1 MAKDVSNPGKRET
14 DMPETT
20 HGGRVY
26 RPLADIVETGDGVQL
41 MLEMPGVSRD
51 DLDVTL
57 EKRVLTIRGK
67 VHPTAPDKLDLVHAE
82 YGEGDYER
90 SFSMS
95 QDFDPD
101 KIEASLS
108 NGILT
113 LTLPPLFP
121 FLRADFERLERFK

>member
-1 MAKDVSNPGKRET
+1 MNLCPVPG
-14 DMPETT
+14 DIHAAAFP
-20 HGGRVY
+20 
-26 RPLADIVETGDGVQL
+26 DIVETGDGVQL

-113 LTLPPLFP
+113 LTLP
-121 FLRADFERLERFK
+121 RAEAAKPKKIEVRAA

>member
-1 MAKDVSNPGKRET
+1 MAKDVSKPDKRET

-113 LTLPPLFP
+113 LTLP
-121 FLRADFERLERFK
+121 RAEAAKPKKIEVRAA

>member
-67 VHPTAPDKLDLVHAE
+67 VHPTAPDTLDLVHAE

-113 LTLPPLFP
+113 LTLP
-121 FLRADFERLERFK
+121 RAEAAKPKKIEVRAA

>member
-113 LTLPPLFP
+113 LTLP
-121 FLRADFERLERFK
+121 RAEAAKPKKIEARAA

>member
-1 MAKDVSNPGKRET
+1 MAKDVSNPDKRET

-113 LTLPPLFP
+113 LTLP
-121 FLRADFERLERFK
+121 RAEAAKPKKIEVRAA

>member
-113 LTLPPLFP
+113 LTLP
-121 FLRADFERLERFK
+121 RAEAAKPKKIAVRAA

>member
-1 MAKDVSNPGKRET
+1 MAKDVSKPDQRET

-67 VHPTAPDKLDLVHAE
+67 VLPTAPDKLDLVHAD

-113 LTLPPLFP
+113 LTLP
-121 FLRADFERLERFK
+121 RAEAAKPKKIEVRAA

>member
-1 MAKDVSNPGKRET
+1 MAKDVSNPDKRET

-51 DLDVTL
+51 ELDVTL

-113 LTLPPLFP
+113 LTLP
-121 FLRADFERLERFK
+121 RAEAAKPKKIEVRAA